1 MLGFGEI
8 SKISW
13 GDCVLRAGEQLSIQS
28 LDGKATG
35 FLKEAPLGSPWI
47 LACSGGADSVLLLL
61 LALCHYPERRQSFVL
76 VHFNHALREEESE
89 ADEDFVRFLGNEF
102 DLEFVVGHGKSVAD
116 DESSLRNERLAFLQQ
131 VAEERSATVVLQGH
145 QEDDVVETLLWRLAR
160 GAGLPGLSAP
170 RPVRLAG
177 EFAFV
182 RPLLTVSRKKVRR
195 ILTEVGACW
204 SEDES
209 NSSLRYLRNRLRAQ
223 TIPRWIEDLD
233 REVSSSAG
241 RSRRLL
247 EEADEALEE
256 WAQRIFRDCRKGEEL
271 EVAGLISV
279 PRAVSRKVLALWLN
293 EIVPGKFPDAR
304 SMDHLLTHLSTRE
317 VQKVNLSES
326 EWLENDGT
334 NLRILHAHNPPEEWA
349 RVSLP
354 QGYRMFFPGGGSLLL
369 QDYESG
375 KDRIIAGEID
385 QNREAYLALEALC
398 CDVFFV
404 RRREPGDRFH
414 PLGSP
419 GKRKLKEIFIDAK
432 VPLQVRDRL
441 PIVTDAEGQ
450 ILWVPGF
457 APAEKARVRPDS
469 GRVIRLT
476 YKP

>member
-35 FLKEAPLGSPWI
+35 FLKDAPLGSPWI

-116 DESSLRNERLAFLQQ
+116 DESSLRNERLAFLRQ

-195 ILTEVGACW
+195 ILTEVGAFW
-204 SEDES
+204 REDES
-209 NSSLRYLRNRLRAQ
+209 NSSLQYLRNRLRAQ
-223 TIPRWIEDLD
+223 TIPRWIEDLG

-247 EEADEALEE
+247 EEADEALEQ
-256 WAQRIFRDCRKGEEL
+256 WAQRVFRECLQGEEL
-271 EVAGLISV
+271 EIAGLGCI
-279 PRAVSRKVLALWLN
+279 PRAVTRKVLALWMN
-293 EIVPGKFPDAR
+293 EIVPGRFPDAN
-304 SMDHLLTHLSTRE
+304 SLDHLLA
-317 VQKVNLSES
+317 NLSASETHKVS
-326 EWLENDGT
+326 LSDCEWLESDGT
-334 NLRILHAHNPPEEWA
+334 KMRILRANDYRYIWA
-349 RVSLP
+349 KVRL
-354 QGYRMFFPGGGSLLL
+354 QEGCHMFFPDGGSLLL
-369 QDYESG
+369 QNHDSG
-375 KDRIIAGEID
+375 LDKILGGEID
-385 QNREAYLALEALC
+385 QNHEAFLSLDDLKSEKLFA
-398 CDVFFV
+398 
-404 RRREPGDRFH
+404 RKREPGDRFH

-419 GKRKLKEIFIDAK
+419 GERKLKDIFIDAK
-432 VPLQVRDRL
+432 VPLQVRDGL
-441 PIVTDAEGQ
+441 PLVLDSEGE

-457 APAEKARVRPDS
+457 APSEKAKVKADS
-469 GRVIRLT
+469 ARVIRLT
-476 YKP
+476 YEP